1 MYRVD
6 VHATGRT
13 LTESSDRRRP
23 KLQCPAATKTVAAGT
38 VEEHSG
44 PNNNKD
50 PNTDDDAC
58 DDSIDVGSLSLA
70 ATSRRLQAR
79 HESVSSFSTLNP
91 PNPKP

>member
-13 LTESSDRRRP
+13 LTESSDRRGP

-38 VEEHSG
+38 VEEQSG
-44 PNNNKD
+44 SNNNKD

-58 DDSIDVGSLSLA
+58 DDNIDVGSLSLA

-79 HESVSSFSTLNP
+79 HESVIFIFD
-91 PNPKP
+91 PKPTQP